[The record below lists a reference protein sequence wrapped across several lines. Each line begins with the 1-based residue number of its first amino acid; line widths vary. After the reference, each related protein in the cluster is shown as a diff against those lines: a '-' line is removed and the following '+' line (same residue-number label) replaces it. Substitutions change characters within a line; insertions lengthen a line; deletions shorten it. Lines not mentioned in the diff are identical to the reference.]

1 MALIDV
7 DLQSLAGLAMID
19 ELDRDLLASDLPGP
33 RMRLMNGV
41 YKAQGREVGSI
52 VQPTPQPGDQA
63 IVEPFDAVRELTSGT
78 TIVLNNIAPR
88 LEGRIRQLSHDL
100 SRVTSTRAQVNAYV
114 SEREASGFGLHWD
127 DHDVLIVQC
136 RGRKHWEV
144 FAPTALSPVLGYV
157 DQRSAGESLFSIVL
171 EPGMGLFIPR
181 GWGHRVAGFA
191 DELSVHLTC
200 GMRRMSGLDL
210 LRGLIE
216 EDLGATGIAV
226 DTDGRLLVEPF
237 RGLDLSDAAIESA
250 FARWR
255 SRSKPLQ
262 KSGTLS
268 VWSAIRRGF
277 EDWQVTAPSLGAPV
291 FVESSDLD
299 REREVGL
306 SACGADFAL
315 SRRWVA
321 PFEALLEGQALSA
334 KEIREMVPG
343 AEMDECVSWVTELGR
358 RSVIVLEPADA

>member
-136 RGRKHWEV
+136 RGDRKSHV
-144 FAPTALSPVLGYV
+144 
-157 DQRSAGESLFSIVL
+157 
-171 EPGMGLFIPR
+171 
-181 GWGHRVAGFA
+181 
-191 DELSVHLTC
+191 
-200 GMRRMSGLDL
+200 
-210 LRGLIE
+210 
-216 EDLGATGIAV
+216 
-226 DTDGRLLVEPF
+226 
-237 RGLDLSDAAIESA
+237 
-250 FARWR
+250 
-255 SRSKPLQ
+255 
-262 KSGTLS
+262 
-268 VWSAIRRGF
+268 
-277 EDWQVTAPSLGAPV
+277 
-291 FVESSDLD
+291 
-299 REREVGL
+299 
-306 SACGADFAL
+306 
-315 SRRWVA
+315 
-321 PFEALLEGQALSA
+321 
-334 KEIREMVPG
+334 
-343 AEMDECVSWVTELGR
+343 
-358 RSVIVLEPADA
+358 